1 MANKLLLIE
10 DVENLGR
17 SGDLVSVKPGFARN
31 YLFPQGFAIP
41 ADKRALKMRAR
52 LQEEREKKAAVD
64 KSEAE
69 EIAVKLAD
77 VTLLSVVKVDH
88 EGHMYGSVTLADIV
102 HLLGEQGLPLEKRCI
117 VLKHPIKEVG
127 VYNIPVKLKEGV
139 ASSFVLK
146 VLSEEASRE
155 AAAQTESS
163 VEKE

>member
-52 LQEEREKKAAVD
+52 LQEAREQKAAVD

-69 EIAVKLAD
+69 EIAAKLAE
-77 VTLLSVVKVDH
+77 VTLLAVVKVDH
-88 EGHMYGSVTLADIV
+88 DGHMYGSVSSADIV
-102 HLLGEQGLPLEKRCI
+102 HLLTEHGMPVEKRFI
-117 VLKHPIKEVG
+117 VLKHPIKEIG

-139 ASSFVLK
+139 TGSFVLK

-155 AAAQTESS
+155 AAQTEASA
-163 VEKE
+163 EKE